1 MCDASA
7 LPHSVFGRQGI
18 LKMDWGKTRVRLAP
32 AKGNGYVPIDYWGD
46 FGQANLVLIL
56 VFGICSRLPES
67 ISEAELVK
75 LFPEQ
80 NDKDPGPAFWKAIS
94 EASQTVA

>member
-1 MCDASA
+1 
-7 LPHSVFGRQGI
+7 
-18 LKMDWGKTRVRLAP
+18 
-32 AKGNGYVPIDYWGD
+32 
-46 FGQANLVLIL
+46 
-56 VFGICSRLPES
+56 VFGICSRLSES